1 MAKDIKANLELG
13 KTIYSPELVE
23 NQNFEELCHLKLM
36 MLKLFPSLYENKS
49 GHTRSDLCS
58 QVGCTEELVA
68 GAACAISKVLCLI
81 VN

>member
-1 MAKDIKANLELG
+1 
-13 KTIYSPELVE
+13 
-23 NQNFEELCHLKLM
+23 M
-36 MLKLFPSLYENKS
+36 MLQLFPSLYENKS

-68 GAACAISKVLCLI
+68 GAACAISTKVLCLI